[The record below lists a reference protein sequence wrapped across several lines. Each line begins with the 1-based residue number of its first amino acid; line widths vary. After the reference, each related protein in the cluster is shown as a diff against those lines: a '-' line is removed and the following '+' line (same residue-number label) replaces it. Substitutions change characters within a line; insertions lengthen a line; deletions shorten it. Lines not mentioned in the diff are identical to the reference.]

1 MPNLPLLEI
10 FVFAAI
16 TGVVLF
22 RLYSVLGRRTG
33 QERPPQDAYRLGGVT
48 ATAQPLPADRPSD
61 PVGRGLF
68 DIKLA
73 DKSFETE
80 RFTAGARNA
89 YERIVT
95 AFAAGDRAT
104 LRPLLSDEVY
114 GVFDTA
120 IREREARKESI
131 AFTFTGL
138 KEAKIIQAGM
148 RDKSAEITL
157 TFAGQFTSATRNEKG
172 DVIEGD
178 TTTVREV
185 TDVWSFARD
194 IRARDPDWLLVATS
208 GEMP

>member
-33 QERPPQDAYRLGGVT
+33 QERPPRDAYRLGGVPPK
-48 ATAQPLPADRPSD
+48 AQPLPAERPSD

-73 DKSFETE
+73 DKSFETD
-80 RFTAGARNA
+80 RFLARARSA

-95 AFAAGDRAT
+95 AFAAGDRIT

-120 IREREARKESI
+120 IRERETRKESI
-131 AFTFTGL
+131 AFTFVGL
-138 KEAKIIQAGM
+138 KEVKMVEAGM
-148 RDKSAEITL
+148 REKSAEITMS
-157 TFAGQFTSATRNEKG
+157 FDGQFTSVTSNEKG
-172 DVIEGD
+172 EAVEGD
-178 TTTVREV
+178 AKTVREV

-194 IRARDPDWLLVATS
+194 IRARDPNWLLVATS
-208 GEMP
+208 GELP

>member
-48 ATAQPLPADRPSD
+48 QAALPLPAERPSD

-73 DKSFETE
+73 DKSFETD
-80 RFTAGARNA
+80 RFTAGARSA

-95 AFAAGDRAT
+95 AFAAGDRPT

-131 AFTFTGL
+131 AFTFVGL
-138 KEAKIIQAGM
+138 KDAKIVQAGM
-148 RDKSAEITL
+148 REKSAEITL
-157 TFAGQFTSATRNEKG
+157 TFVGQFTSATSNEKG
-172 DVIEGD
+172 EVIEGD
-178 TTTVREV
+178 TATVREV

-194 IRARDPDWLLVATS
+194 IRARDPDWPLVATS
-208 GEMP
+208 GELP